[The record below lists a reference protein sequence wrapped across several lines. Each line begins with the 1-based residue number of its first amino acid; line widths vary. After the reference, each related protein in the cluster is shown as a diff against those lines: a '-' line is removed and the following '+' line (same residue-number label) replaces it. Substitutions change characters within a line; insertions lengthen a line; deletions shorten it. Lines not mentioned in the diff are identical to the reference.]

1 MKSTKQNRLMLLP
14 RYGVVGLIVLYQ
26 RVISP
31 LKNALLGP
39 GGCCRFYPTCSEY
52 ATESIKIHGVFKGLF
67 YALMRLGKC
76 HPFHAGGYDPVKPV
90 TSPYHTL
97 PKRESLLDLSGPS

>member
-1 MKSTKQNRLMLLP
+1 MRWFVIQLIRGYRLLL
-14 RYGVVGLIVLYQ
+14 
-26 RVISP
+26 SP
-31 LKNALLGP
+31 WLGNN
-39 GGCCRFYPTCSEY
+39 CRFYPTCSEY